1 MTSTDTPKRRRSPA
15 GLGAR
20 GARFWRASTGSFD
33 FSEAEFHLLE
43 EACRTLDDLD
53 RLAEAVASDG
63 AMTRGSAGQPVVH
76 PALTEARGQRLALH
90 RLLAALQ
97 LPDEDGATIPTS
109 TSMRASTAA
118 RGRWGAT
125 PLRGVQ

>member
-1 MTSTDTPKRRRSPA
+1 MTSTDTPRRRRAPD

-20 GARFWRASTGSFD
+20 GARFWRSCTASFE
-33 FSEAEFHLLE
+33 FSEAEFNILE

-53 RLAEAVASDG
+53 RLAEAVAADG
-63 AMTRGSAGQPVVH
+63 AMVRGSAGQPVVH

-109 TSMRASTAA
+109 TSLRSSTAA
-118 RGRWGAT
+118 RARWGST
-125 PLRGVQ
+125 PLRGAS

>member
-1 MTSTDTPKRRRSPA
+1 MTSTDTPRRRRSPD

-20 GARFWRASTGSFD
+20 GARFWRSCTGSFE

-53 RLAEAVASDG
+53 LLAAAVAADG
-63 AMTRGSAGQPVVH
+63 AMVRGSAGQPVVH
-76 PALTEARGQRLALH
+76 PALTEARGQRLVLH
-90 RLLAALQ
+90 RLLSALQ

-109 TSMRASTAA
+109 TSMRSSTAA
-118 RGRWGAT
+118 RARWGAA
-125 PLRGVQ
+125 PLRGVR